1 MKTLKTFCLIVL
13 ASLAPLFAQAGP
25 PQGRVIP
32 DYRIGPMDEVSVTV
46 ASPVPQQ
53 EFADKKYRV
62 QSDGTIIL
70 PHLDKPVQIGGLTVQ
85 KARELIRQRLIDAQQ
100 YDNPT
105 VDVIVTEYRNSSV
118 TVQGA
123 VRAPGN
129 TNLRAD
135 RMTLSDA
142 ISAAGGF
149 QTNAGSR
156 VWVRGPQRPKPDA
169 DIQVDDQ
176 GEVYRKDDISQGKV
190 DVAVYDGDSIFVEVA
205 PHFYVTGYVKNS
217 NAEFSWYP
225 GITLQKAIAMAGG
238 VSPEGAENRISVER
252 KDPKTGKFTKIKLA
266 KDKMSTIIEP
276 DDVIKVPKKRM

>member
-1 MKTLKTFCLIVL
+1 MKTLKTLCLIVL
-13 ASLAPLFAQAGP
+13 ASLVPLMAQTVQ

-32 DYRIGPMDEVSVTV
+32 DYRIGPLDQVAVTV
-46 ASPVPQQ
+46 ASPVPQP
-53 EFADKKYRV
+53 EFAAKPYRV

-70 PHLDKPVQIGGLTVQ
+70 PNLAKPVKIGGLTVP
-85 KARELIRQRLIDAQQ
+85 KAREAIRQALIDAKQF
-100 YDNPT
+100 DNPT
-105 VDVIVTEYRNSSV
+105 VDVLVTEYRNSSV

-123 VRAPGN
+123 VRTPGN
-129 TNLRAD
+129 TNLPAD

-149 QTNAGSR
+149 QTNSGSR
-156 VWVRGPQRPKPDA
+156 VWVRGVNRPKPEA
-169 DIQVDDQ
+169 DVQVDDQ
-176 GEVYRKDDISQGKV
+176 GEVYRRDDIQQGKI

-238 VSPEGAENRISVER
+238 VAPEGAANRISIER
-252 KDPKTGKFTKIKLA
+252 KDPKTGKFTQIKLA

-276 DDVIKVPKKRM
+276 DDVIKVPKKRI